1 MRGKIIASAV
11 VALGLLSSPVFATSF
26 DLGELDP
33 TTFDSAS
40 LTGKLPNG
48 GGHLGDVAF
57 TETYSFTLT
66 TTGLV
71 SPGIIIT
78 SAAGPSRLP
87 DKTDVE
93 FCVGGTA
100 PADCMPSVPLVSN
113 GSTASVTLATIKELR
128 GAGSP
133 TYYLVSQDRVKE
145 TCRSAE
151 PYRRRRLSGTCDLGD
166 DGDRVCGP
174 WLRGVP
180 PQREGSWGARD
191 LIAGRS

>member
-87 DKTDVE
+87 DMTDVQ

-100 PADCMPSVPLVSN
+100 PADCMPGMALVTN
-113 GSTASVTLATIKELR
+113 GSTASVTLATLKEL
-128 GAGSP
+128 GGVGSP
-133 TYYLVSQDRVKE
+133 TYYLKFTGSSEGNMSVGGTVSTSPAIPELGTWAMMVTGFAGLGYAAFR
-145 TCRSAE
+145 RSAK
-151 PYRRRRLSGTCDLGD
+151 G
-166 DGDRVCGP
+166 
-174 WLRGVP
+174 RGVL
-180 PQREGSWGARD
+180 A
-191 LIAGRS
+191 I